1 MKRLFSALEHTS
13 ERILIRNLW
22 NLDLYSVG
30 YVTNEIRE
38 RKPMSLFVKKAVRE
52 YAKKKNLKVG
62 SDFYQALDDS
72 IKSLINEAGKRAV
85 DNKRKTLKAYDL

>member
-1 MKRLFSALEHTS
+1 
-13 ERILIRNLW
+13 
-22 NLDLYSVG
+22 
-30 YVTNEIRE
+30 
-38 RKPMSLFVKKAVRE
+38 MSLFVKKAVRE